1 MKKLVFI
8 LVAVMISSVA
18 GFSQNK
24 RSKDNSSSKSVEQ
37 QAAEKVESLK
47 KEFSLTDVQCNEIKP
62 MYVDFFEA
70 SMNVDKSAE
79 GKKEMTKIREELNS
93 KIEKVLTDEQKVKFK
108 EKQKKMEKRGANRKN
123 NKGKK

>member
-8 LVAVMISSVA
+8 LVAVMISSVS

-37 QAAEKVESLK
+37 QAAEKVESFK

-70 SMNVDKSAE
+70 SKNVDKSAE
-79 GKKEMTKIREELNS
+79 GKKKMTKIREELNS

>member
-1 MKKLVFI
+1 MKKMVFI
-8 LVAVMISSVA
+8 LVAVMISSVS

-70 SMNVDKSAE
+70 SKNVDKSAE
-79 GKKEMTKIREELNS
+79 GKKKMTKIREELNS

>member
-8 LVAVMISSVA
+8 LVAVMISSVS

-70 SMNVDKSAE
+70 SKNVDKSAE
-79 GKKEMTKIREELNS
+79 GKKKMTKIREELNS